1 MADNR
6 NVKVET
12 KKKSKKGGVILFFYK
27 LLYLIAH
34 IAVFLGA
41 WLTSQSWYFIT
52 GKTTMFLVVVFAI
65 ALAGFLTTYSAFEV
79 HKTKPLDL
87 CVKHFL
93 SLALSD
99 IIIFL
104 AIIIA
109 LRRLPDLSDLVLMVP
124 VQILLTVIWCVT
136 AVRIHFAVH
145 PAAETIVVYSDELA
159 YESIKSIHK
168 DTKNFHVIKTIN
180 LNDFEGDIA
189 QIKEILLEAELVVL
203 CGILLQ
209 ERNNLFKYLI
219 DHNKEVIVRPSIGD
233 VFVSTAEREYLCNV
247 PVLTYDSGEKPL
259 FTRAFKRA
267 VDILMSSL
275 MLVFASPVMLLVALA
290 IKIEDRGPVFYKQ
303 QRLTKNA
310 KVFKIIKFRSM
321 RVDAEKDGVARLAAD
336 KDDRITKV
344 GKFIR
349 ATRIDE
355 LPQLINIL
363 KGEMSL
369 IGPRPERPEIASQ
382 YEENLPE
389 FALRLKVKAGLTGY
403 AQVYGK
409 YNTTPYDKLQM
420 DLMYVA
426 DMSFFTDIKLILL
439 TVQVMFQKDSTEG
452 IEKGNTTAAKE
463 KTKK

>member
-1 MADNR
+1 MANKSV
-6 NVKVET
+6 NT
-12 KKKSKKGGVILFFYK
+12 FNHKKKNAKGRTILFFYK
-27 LLYLIAH
+27 LLYVIAQV
-34 IAVFLGA
+34 AVFVVT
-41 WLTSQSWYFIT
+41 WLSTQSRYYIT
-52 GKTTMFLVVVFAI
+52 GKTTVFLAAVFAI
-65 ALAGFLTTYSAFEV
+65 AFTGFLTTYSAFEV
-79 HKTKPLDL
+79 HKAKPLDL

-109 LRRLPDLSDLVLMVP
+109 LRNLPDLSDLALMVP
-124 VQILLTVIWCVT
+124 VQVILTVIWNIT
-136 AVRIHFAVH
+136 AVRIHFAVN
-145 PAAETIVVYSDELA
+145 PAAETIVVYSDRLA
-159 YESIKSIHK
+159 YESIEAINN
-168 DTKNFHVIKTIN
+168 DTKNFRVIKTIN
-180 LNDFEGDIA
+180 LNDYDGDIS
-189 QIKEILLEAELVVL
+189 QVKEILLEAEIIVL

-209 ERNNLFKYLI
+209 ERNDIFKYLI
-219 DHNKEVIVRPSIGD
+219 EHNKKVIVRPSIGD
-233 VFVSTAEREYLCNV
+233 VLVSTAEREYLFNV
-247 PVLTYDSGEKPL
+247 PVLTYNSGDKTFATL
-259 FTRAFKRA
+259 ALKRA
-267 VDILMSSL
+267 MDIAVSAL
-275 MLVFASPVMLLVALA
+275 MLLFASPAMLLVALA

-336 KDDRITKV
+336 NDDRITKV
-344 GKFIR
+344 GRFIR
-349 ATRIDE
+349 ATRLDE

-369 IGPRPERPEIASQ
+369 IGPRPERPEIAQQ
-382 YEENLPE
+382 YEEMLPE

-426 DMSFFTDIKLILL
+426 DMSFFTDIKLIML

-452 IEKGNTTAAKE
+452 VEKGKTTAVKE
-463 KTKK
+463 TSVK